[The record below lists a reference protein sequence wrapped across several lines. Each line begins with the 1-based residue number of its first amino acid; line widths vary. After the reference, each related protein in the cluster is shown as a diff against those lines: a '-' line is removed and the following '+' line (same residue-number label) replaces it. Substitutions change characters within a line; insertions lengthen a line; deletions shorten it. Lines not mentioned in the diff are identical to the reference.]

1 MNLKLKSKWRIF
13 AEKTDK
19 FIWASAFLLT
29 AALPITAV
37 ENLNTTG
44 QAIASVQQTIK
55 ITGYVTD
62 ASGGGGGDPL
72 IGASVV
78 EKGTTNGIIT
88 DVNGNFSITVSSGA
102 TLVVSYLGYQPKEV
116 IVEAGKTHYEITLSE
131 DLQALNEVVV
141 VGYGVQKK
149 RDLTGAISSVKM
161 SDEPVGTFSTI
172 SHALAGKAAGL
183 NVSQTSAQVGGNTKF
198 RIRGET
204 SINAGNDPL
213 IIIDGFPV
221 TSNPSPG
228 SGNRY
233 SSGSTDNLLES
244 INPDDIESIE
254 VLKDASSTAIY
265 GARAGHGVIIIT
277 TKRGKVG
284 KSKVTYSG
292 NYSVQNMKN
301 PYKMLNAQDFM
312 DRRNKDQ
319 YENWMKNNGQGIYGQ
334 YITPNANPAPFVAP
348 YTEAEIA
355 AAKTTDWFG
364 AVTRTGQQQ
373 THNVSLT
380 GGNEATQ
387 YLVSLNYFAQE
398 GVIKTN
404 ELERYTTNVNLD
416 HQVSKYVKT
425 GISLNLSRNDY
436 NSVALGDSDWEN
448 AGVIPA
454 AVHSVPYIPV
464 RDENG
469 EYTTNPY
476 MGQLP
481 NAASLLEITD
491 RTTKDR
497 LLGSVYLEL
506 KPINDL
512 TIRGSLG
519 ADRKYA
525 KRRQYVPTST
535 MYGARVNGQAT
546 IVQDDK
552 LDLLMDLTATYVK
565 EIGDH
570 SLTALVGYSYQE
582 MSSEWVRAGNDN
594 FPLDGFLYNNLGA
607 GNNAKPDVGSSASRS
622 SMSSYFARVNYS
634 YLDRYLLTA
643 TLRADGASNFM
654 PKERWG
660 YFPSASVGWR
670 FTDEAFLEGTKT
682 ILSNGKLRA
691 GYGETGNSN
700 VGLRIYDTYGVS
712 GEYVFGDSKYVGMG
726 ATKLGNPKL
735 TWETTKEFNVGLDLG
750 FLNNRINLTAEYY
763 NRVISDLLQTSVPLP
778 FYNEI
783 TTIADNVGETQGKG
797 IELTLNTINVNRN
810 DWFWSTDL
818 TYAHNE
824 DRWKTRRDD
833 WTPAV
838 YESATDYIRSIYV
851 YKTDGLMQPGETRPA
866 WQPALLPGQIKIQN
880 LADAEGAADKM
891 DQYDRVLLGS
901 RDPDFVFGFN
911 NTVRYKQFDF
921 NIYFYGEVGAWKGRS
936 YYEQWANGF
945 VDANIVNKS
954 EASKYVWSHDN
965 QNTTYPS
972 AIPSTYASYENSSD
986 YWYRKISFVRC
997 RNITLGYTVP
1007 VKNGLSNLRIYADVN
1022 NPFVITNWNGIDPET
1037 DNFDSSRNNAGAFNY
1052 PNVTSYSLGLN
1063 ITF

>member
-1 MNLKLKSKWRIF
+1 MKLRLKHPGYREF
-13 AEKTDK
+13 VK
-19 FIWASAFLLT
+19 FWAVLVFLLPASLHAVYSQQAFSVSGHVT
-29 AALPITAV
+29 EASGESLPGVTVIVKNTKTGTVTDLDGKYAIDAAPGAV
-37 ENLNTTG
+37 L
-44 QAIASVQQTIK
+44 AFSCL
-55 ITGYVTD
+55 GYVTQEIPVGN
-62 ASGGGGGDPL
+62 STV
-72 IGASVV
+72 IHVV
-78 EKGTTNGIIT
+78 
-88 DVNGNFSITVSSGA
+88 
-102 TLVVSYLGYQPKEV
+102 LKEN
-116 IVEAGKTHYEITLSE
+116 VELL
-131 DLQALNEVVV
+131 DEVVV

-149 RDLTGAISSVKM
+149 RDLTGAVSSIKM
-161 SDEPVGTFSTI
+161 NDAPVATFSTI

-183 NVSQTSAQVGGNTKF
+183 NVSQTSAQVGGSAKF

-233 SSGSTDNLLES
+233 SSGGTDNLLES

-284 KSKVTYSG
+284 KAKVAYSG

-312 DRRNKDQ
+312 ERRNKDQ
-319 YENWMKNNGQGIYGQ
+319 YENWLKNNGQGIYGQ
-334 YITPNANPAPFVAP
+334 YITPNASPAPFTAP
-348 YTEAEIA
+348 YTDAEIA
-355 AAKTTDWFG
+355 AAETVDWFD

-373 THNVSLT
+373 SHNVSLT

-387 YLVSLNYFAQE
+387 YLVSLNYFSQK

-404 ELERYTTNVNLD
+404 DLERYTTNVNLD
-416 HQVSKYVKT
+416 HQISKYVKT
-425 GISLNLSRNDY
+425 GISLNLSRNEY
-436 NSVALGDSDWEN
+436 NNVPLGDSNWEN

-454 AVHSVPYIPV
+454 AVQSVPYIPV

-469 EYTTNPY
+469 DYTTNPF

-491 RTTKDR
+491 LTTKDR
-497 LLGSVYLEL
+497 LLGSVYLEI
-506 KPINDL
+506 KPVKDL
-512 TIRGSLG
+512 TVRGSLG

-525 KRRQYVPTST
+525 KRRQYVPTTT

-552 LDLLMDLTATYVK
+552 MDILADLTATCVK

-570 SLTALVGYSYQE
+570 SLTALVGYSFQK

-607 GNNAKPDVGSSASRS
+607 GNNAKPDVGSSASTS
-622 SMSSYFARVNYS
+622 SMSSCFARVNYS
-634 YLDRYLLTA
+634 FQGKYLLTA

-654 PKERWG
+654 PSERWG

-670 FTDEAFLEGTKT
+670 FADEAFFEEAKN

-700 VGLRIYDTYGVS
+700 VGLRIYDTYGLS
-712 GEYVFGDSKYVGMG
+712 GEYVFGDTRYGGMA

-735 TWETTKEFNVGLDLG
+735 TWETTKEFNIGLDLG

-763 NRVISDLLQTSVPLP
+763 SRVISDLLQTAVPLP

-783 TTIADNVGETQGKG
+783 TTVAGNIGETQGKG
-797 IELTLNTINVNRN
+797 IELTLNTVNVKNS

-818 TYAHNE
+818 TYAHSE

-833 WTPAV
+833 WTPAA

-851 YKTDGLMQPGETRPA
+851 YKTDGLMQPGEERPA
-866 WQPALLPGQIKIQN
+866 WQPALLPGQIKILN
-880 LADAEGAADKM
+880 LADAEDAPDKM

-901 RDPDFVFGFN
+901 RDPDYTFGFN
-911 NTVRYKQFDF
+911 NTVRYRQFDF
-921 NIYFYGEVGAWKGRS
+921 NIYFYGEMGAWKGRS

-954 EASKYVWSHDN
+954 EASKLVWSHDN

-972 AIPSTYASYENSSD
+972 AIPSTYASYENASD
-986 YWYRKISFVRC
+986 YWYKKISFVRC
-997 RNITLGYTVP
+997 RNITLGYTLP
-1007 VKNGLSNLRIYADVN
+1007 LKKLSGNLRIYADVN

-1052 PNVTSYSLGLN
+1052 PNVTSYSLGVN

>member
-1 MNLKLKSKWRIF
+1 MFAAKIGKFVLEGALLLFAAAQVTF
-13 AEKTDK
+13 AESTD
-19 FIWASAFLLT
+19 T
-29 AALPITAV
+29 AAST
-37 ENLNTTG
+37 
-44 QAIASVQQTIK
+44 QQKVK
-55 ITGYVTD
+55 ITGYVAD
-62 ASGGGGGDPL
+62 ASDAGEPL
-72 IGASVV
+72 TGASIV
-78 EKGTTNGIIT
+78 EKGTGNGIIT
-88 DVNGNFSITVSSGA
+88 DADGDFSITVAPGA
-102 TLVVSYLGYQPKEV
+102 TLVISYLGYQTKEV
-116 IVEAGKTHYEITLSE
+116 VVEAGKTHYEIALPE

-183 NVSQTSAQVGGNTKF
+183 SVSQTSAQAGGSAKF

-213 IIIDGFPV
+213 VIIDGFPV

-277 TKRGKVG
+277 TKRGKAG

-301 PYKMLNAQDFM
+301 PYKMLDAGEFM

-319 YENWMKNNGQGIYGQ
+319 YENWMKNNGQGIYAQ
-334 YITPNANPAPFVAP
+334 YITPNANPTPFKTS
-348 YTEAEIA
+348 YTDAEIA
-355 AAKTTDWFG
+355 AAQTTDWFD

-373 THNVSLT
+373 THNVSLN
-380 GGNEATQ
+380 GGSETTQ
-387 YLVSLNYFAQE
+387 YLVSLNYFSQQ

-404 ELERYTTNVNLD
+404 DMERYTANVNLD

-425 GISLNLSRNDY
+425 GISLNLSRNEY
-436 NSVALGDSDWEN
+436 NNVPLGDNDWEN
-448 AGVIPA
+448 AGVIPS
-454 AVHSVPYIPV
+454 AVHSIPYIPV

-469 EYTTNPY
+469 AYTTNPF

-491 RTTKDR
+491 LTTKDR
-497 LLGSVYLEL
+497 LLGSAYLEI
-506 KPINDL
+506 KPISDL
-512 TIRGSLG
+512 TLRGSLG

-552 LDLLMDLTATYVK
+552 MDLLMDLTATYVK

-582 MSSEWVRAGNDN
+582 MSSEWMRAGNDN

-607 GNNAKPDVGSSASRS
+607 GNNAKPDVGSSASTS
-622 SMSSYFARVNYS
+622 SMSSGFARLNYS
-634 YLDRYLLTA
+634 FLGRYLLTA
-643 TLRADGASNFM
+643 TLRADGSSNFM
-654 PKERWG
+654 PDERWG
-660 YFPSASVGWR
+660 YFPSASLGWR
-670 FTDEAFLEGTKT
+670 FSDEAFMEATKN

-712 GEYVFGDSKYVGMG
+712 GEYVFGDTKYTGMG

-763 NRVISDLLQTSVPLP
+763 NRIISDLLQTGVPLP

-783 TTIADNVGETQGKG
+783 TSIADNVGETHGKG
-797 IELTLNTINVNRN
+797 IELTLNTINVKNN

-824 DRWKTRRDD
+824 DRWEKRRDD
-833 WTPAV
+833 WTPAA

-866 WQPALLPGQIKIQN
+866 WQPALLPGQIKIQD
-880 LADAEGAADKM
+880 LSGPDGVPDGKM

-901 RDPDFVFGFN
+901 RDPKFIFGFN
-911 NTVRYKQFDF
+911 NTVRYRQFDF
-921 NIYFYGEVGAWKGRS
+921 NVYFYGEFGALKGRS

-954 EASKYVWSHDN
+954 EASRYVWSSDN

-986 YWYRKISFVRC
+986 YWYKKINFVRC

-1007 VKNGLSNLRIYADVN
+1007 LKNVLGNLRVYADVN

-1052 PNVTSYSLGLN
+1052 PNVTSYSLGVN